1 MSARPAGRRAGTRG
15 GSTIRRRSAGMTPL
29 RAGAILLMLLSGA
42 GLYGLLGT
50 SAFGFRHLV
59 VDGEHYTS
67 EDTVTAAVAL
77 SQGTSLVRLQTDTL
91 ATAVRAITTVRDARV
106 TVELPDTVRIH
117 IDEREPILVWATGS
131 ARFLVDRAGLLFAS
145 ADGEEAAAV
154 ADLRVIQDARSSA
167 TGLAIGSTLDP
178 IDLDVATR
186 LGSLVPADL
195 ASAATALTVTIDDG
209 AGFVMSSGQGSWLA
223 TFGIYTPT
231 LRPPT
236 IVPEQVRL
244 LRSILLKQGEANL
257 ARIDLARTTEGTYE
271 LKTGK

>member
-1 MSARPAGRRAGTRG
+1 
-15 GSTIRRRSAGMTPL
+15 
-29 RAGAILLMLLSGA
+29 MLLSGA

-59 VDGEHYTS
+59 VEGEHYTP
-67 EDTVTAAVAL
+67 EDSVTAAVAL
-77 SQGTSLVRLQTDTL
+77 SQGASLMRLQTDGL
-91 ATAVRAITTVRDARV
+91 AAAVRAIPTVRDARV
-106 TVELPDTVRIH
+106 SVELPDTVRIH
-117 IDEREPILVWATGS
+117 IDEREPILVWATDS

-145 ADGEEAAAV
+145 ADGEEPAAV
-154 ADLRVIQDARSSA
+154 ADLRVIHDTRSSA
-167 TGLAIGSTLDP
+167 ASLSIGSTLDP

-195 ASAATALTVTIDDG
+195 ASSATALTVTIDDA
-209 AGFVMSSGQGSWLA
+209 AGFVVSSGQGGWLA

-236 IVPEQVRL
+236 TVPGQVRL
-244 LRSILLKQGEANL
+244 LRSILLDRGEANL

-271 LKTGK
+271 LKNGK